1 MLFTLGTIVCYPLW
15 PNGNLA
21 GANVMM
27 TMMAS
32 VNVVACL
39 NAIEHAVLGANVDA
53 QPKEEYDKAW
63 QHTIAK
69 NEAKFALIFGC
80 KLEARS

>member
-1 MLFTLGTIVCYPLW
+1 
-15 PNGNLA
+15 
-21 GANVMM
+21 
-27 TMMAS
+27 
-32 VNVVACL
+32 VACL